1 MRPQQAVSK
10 VVPKPVPLK
19 NKLNIFEPCEV
30 FVNLTLMNRAS
41 VIYSSG
47 GKSSVIPA
55 LGLQYTGLHCFE
67 KAKTNYDMVCIYEME
82 ANTDPNRTVGGPYE
96 PIFQDGYK
104 LQSYDYPI
112 ITIPPKENM
121 LLVFPSWVPHAVET
135 NLSDEDR
142 ISLSFNF
149 ILNRSLP

>member
-1 MRPQQAVSK
+1 MLRPQQAVSK

-41 VIYSSG
+41 VIYGSG

-67 KAKTNYDMVCIYEME
+67 KAKTNYDMYAYI
-82 ANTDPNRTVGGPYE
+82 
-96 PIFQDGYK
+96 
-104 LQSYDYPI
+104 
-112 ITIPPKENM
+112 
-121 LLVFPSWVPHAVET
+121 
-135 NLSDEDR
+135 
-142 ISLSFNF
+142 
-149 ILNRSLP
+149 